1 MNDSRNFAEKG
12 FRLFDGAATLDLTI
26 AHRHVDGEPLKV
38 FLIETW
44 TDTVLSDTEGDC
56 SFVGGAYSPDATLL
70 GATIPA
76 GKQVFCQFE
85 KLTIASGSG
94 IVYLR

>member
-12 FRLFDGAATLDLTI
+12 FRRFDGAATLDLTG
-26 AHRHVDGEPLKV
+26 VDGEPLKV

>member
-1 MNDSRNFAEKG
+1 MSDSRNFAEKG
-12 FRLFDGAATLDLTI
+12 FRRFDGAATLDLTG
-26 AHRHVDGEPLKV
+26 VDGEPLKV

-44 TDTVLSDTEGDC
+44 TDTVLSEIEGDC
-56 SFVGGAYSPDATLL
+56 VFVGGLYSAEPHLL

-76 GKQVFCQFE
+76 GKQLFLQFE
-85 KLTIASGSG
+85 KLTITSGSG

>member
-1 MNDSRNFAEKG
+1 MSDSRNFAEKG
-12 FRLFDGAATLDLTI
+12 FRRFDGAATLDLTG
-26 AHRHVDGEPLKV
+26 VDGAPLKV

-44 TDTVLSDTEGDC
+44 TDTVLSDTEGAC
-56 SFVGGAYSPDATLL
+56 VFVGGSYSADSTLL
-70 GATIPA
+70 GATILA
-76 GKQVFCQFE
+76 GKQLFLQFE

>member
-12 FRLFDGAATLDLTI
+12 FRLFDGAATLDLTG
-26 AHRHVDGEPLKV
+26 VDGEPLKV

-56 SFVGGAYSPDATLL
+56 VFVGGPYSADATILGETLL
-70 GATIPA
+70 A
-76 GKQVFCQFE
+76 GKQLFLQFE

>member
-1 MNDSRNFAEKG
+1 MSDSRNFAEKG
-12 FRLFDGAATLDLTI
+12 FRLFDGAATLNLADTN
-26 AHRHVDGEPLKV
+26 GEPLKV

-44 TDTVLSDTEGDC
+44 TDTVLSDTEGAC
-56 SFVGGAYSPDATLL
+56 SFVGGPYSPDPTLL
-70 GATIPA
+70 GATILA

-85 KLTIASGSG
+85 KLTVASGSG